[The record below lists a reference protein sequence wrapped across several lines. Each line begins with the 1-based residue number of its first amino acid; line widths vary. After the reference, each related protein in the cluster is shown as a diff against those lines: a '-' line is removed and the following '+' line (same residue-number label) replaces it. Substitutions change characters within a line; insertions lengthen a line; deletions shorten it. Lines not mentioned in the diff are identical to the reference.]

1 LKNVRFAS
9 LPLQVGTPSDGP
21 GVELLEDGV
30 GCGSVPPG
38 VTAGVPS
45 GDDEVD
51 GPPDAGPDG
60 ATLPAGPVGLVVLLP
75 HPTRATAASS
85 RTIVEDGRGTRRP
98 VRARI
103 TSGSVAR
110 VLG

>member
-1 LKNVRFAS
+1 LKNVRLAS
-9 LPLQVGTPSDGP
+9 LPLQVGAPSDGP
-21 GVELLEDGV
+21 GVEPPEDGV

-51 GPPDAGPDG
+51 GPLDAAPDG

-75 HPTRATAASS
+75 HPTRATVASS
-85 RTIVEDGRGTRRP
+85 RTIGEDGRGTRRP

-103 TSGSVAR
+103 TSGA
-110 VLG
+110 